1 MVPQSRISRITKNLK
16 GSRNA
21 SEHSLGSVK
30 IHRTEKVEP
39 TVVISHHILSHP
51 FSSHMIISHLIS
63 SYIIISSFVLPHHNF
78 KSLLFAALAI
88 WYFVSLNRFNL
99 KNRIRFNFQNCQ
111 ITLCAFDCILY
122 FVSGLSVLIY
132 MHLNTNIHAS
142 IRTDRHTHRHTH
154 TSPVTHTH
162 SYVT

>member
-39 TVVISHHILSHP
+39 TVVISHHIISHP
-51 FSSHMIISHLIS
+51 FSSLIIISHLIS
-63 SYIIISSFVLPHHNF
+63 SYIIMSSFVSSHHNF
-78 KSLLFAALAI
+78 YCLFG
-88 WYFVSLNRFNL
+88 
-99 KNRIRFNFQNCQ
+99 
-111 ITLCAFDCILY
+111 ILY
-122 FVSGLSVLIY
+122 PWIALIWKIVLGFISKIVKFSSVRSIAFCISYMVYLFWYICIWTQTFMHPYAQTDTHSYTLI
-132 MHLNTNIHAS
+132 
-142 IRTDRHTHRHTH
+142 R
-154 TSPVTHTH
+154 H